1 MDVIFVD
8 NMAENADEIEELQ
21 LRLESQICGS
31 SVEVLSKFAEHVE
44 VNVEG
49 LRKIQISKRVREKIE
64 SKVEAS
70 EDKKALLEGYFE
82 ALSPPRS
89 PPPLEV
95 VEETEI
101 DTSSKTN
108 NEYQEK
114 KADPEPALKD
124 PTSKIN
130 VDLAR
135 ALKRDFKI
143 FGVVGGDRQKDCLSF
158 VSLSRLI
165 DAGVKSGYQE
175 SEIVEAV
182 IRAVSPSLKLRPYL
196 EMMDN
201 LSLVRLKQIL
211 RAHFK
216 EKTGTELYQE
226 LTSLCQGPKES
237 AQDFLMRAMNLR
249 EQVLF

>member
-1 MDVIFVD
+1 VDVIFVD

-31 SVEVLSKFAEHVE
+31 SVEVLSKFSEHVE

-70 EDKKALLEGYFE
+70 EDKKAL
-82 ALSPPRS
+82 
-89 PPPLEV
+89 
-95 VEETEI
+95 
-101 DTSSKTN
+101 
-108 NEYQEK
+108 K
-114 KADPEPALKD
+114 KAH
-124 PTSKIN
+124 
-130 VDLAR
+130 
-135 ALKRDFKI
+135 FKI

-158 VSLSRLI
+158 VSLSRQI

-216 EKTGTELYQE
+216 EKTGTELY
-226 LTSLCQGPKES
+226 TKS
-237 AQDFLMRAMNLR
+237 
-249 EQVLF
+249 